1 MIDRELLDAIEEGL
15 TADIPAKDWI
25 AKHLLPKA
33 FLQLKREAPPL
44 SKDEIAEL
52 KTLAP
57 KKAKTEKA
65 AAGKTPAAKLPGLA
79 NIRMARG
86 ISQGALAGQ
95 IDVHVDTVR
104 NWEAG
109 YCKAAGASIDTICA
123 VLSCTPADLQ
133 GTTEV

>member
-1 MIDRELLDAIEEGL
+1 MTIYQ
-15 TADIPAKDWI
+15 
-25 AKHLLPKA
+25 H
-33 FLQLKREAPPL
+33 
-44 SKDEIAEL
+44 
-52 KTLAP
+52 
-57 KKAKTEKA
+57 
-65 AAGKTPAAKLPGLA
+65 A
-79 NIRMARG
+79 NIGSRYGRRT
-86 ISQGALAGQ
+86 